1 MARAAEAE
9 DGGCSVSVVH
19 RGCEPEAL
27 FCCDVVDIHMDVSE
41 RRLAGPHKHAAQHAR
56 SILVYW

>member
-1 MARAAEAE
+1 M
-9 DGGCSVSVVH
+9 SVVH